1 MSWTRSRLSGSR
13 AAASAGLPLPVG
25 ERWSLP
31 MRCSATSRPFC
42 PGLGREIDR
51 ALAAD
56 IIEMRVEEVARRPPS
71 TVAQHHEELVIRVQL
86 AVGRE
91 LAERVVERDAV
102 QLDAAVLAGPGAVRQ
117 PAFVDQ
123 AGDELDRAQLADQRG
138 IEGDLVDAVHDLLRG
153 GRRHP
158 PLD

>member
-1 MSWTRSRLSGSR
+1 LQIKHVNELDKITAVRLTGSGERRSPSPRWGEGNVADFLDRNSLTRPLRGR
-13 AAASAGLPLPVG
+13 PLPVG

-117 PAFVDQ
+117 PAFV
-123 AGDELDRAQLADQRG
+123 
-138 IEGDLVDAVHDLLRG
+138 
-153 GRRHP
+153 
-158 PLD
+158 